1 MSLVVNLEDL
11 KEADLRL
18 EGELPLE
25 GAETEANDELIKA
38 DKPLTYELEA
48 SLLDDALLVR
58 GRLELPLDCEC
69 ARCLKPFVHTVSL
82 PAWTL
87 HLPLVVVAAIE
98 TINDSVDLTPWV
110 REDTVLGFPQ
120 HPLCA
125 PDCSGLKAV
134 GPEGSTAVA
143 GTEPLPS
150 PWAQLDDLEKE

>member
-25 GAETEANDELIKA
+25 VAETEANDELIKA

-82 PAWTL
+82 PDWTL
-87 HLPLVVVAAIE
+87 HLPLVVVDAIE

-110 REDTVLGFPQ
+110 REDMLLGFPQ

-125 PDCSGLKAV
+125 PDCSGLKAA

-143 GTEPLPS
+143 GTEPSPS
-150 PWAQLDDLEKE
+150 PWTQLDDWEKE

>member
-25 GAETEANDELIKA
+25 VVETEANDELIKA

-82 PAWTL
+82 PDWTL
-87 HLPLVVVAAIE
+87 HLPLVVVDAIE

-125 PDCSGLKAV
+125 PDCSGLKAA
-134 GPEGSTAVA
+134 GPEGSTAVTE
-143 GTEPLPS
+143 TEPLPS
-150 PWAQLDDLEKE
+150 PWTQLDDWKKE

>member
-1 MSLVVNLEDL
+1 MSLIVNLEDL

-25 GAETEANDELIKA
+25 MVETEANDELIKA
-38 DKPLTYELEA
+38 DKPLAYELEA

-69 ARCLKPFVHTVSL
+69 ARCLKPFVHTLSL
-82 PAWTL
+82 TDWTL
-87 HLPLVVVAAIE
+87 HLPFNGDGAIE

-110 REDTVLGFPQ
+110 REDTLLGFPQ

-125 PDCSGLKAV
+125 PDCSGLKAA
-134 GPEGSTAVA
+134 GPEGSTAVTE
-143 GTEPLPS
+143 TEPLPS
-150 PWAQLDDLEKE
+150 PWAQLDDWEKE

>member
-125 PDCSGLKAV
+125 PDCSGLKAA
-134 GPEGSTAVA
+134 GPEGSTAAA
-143 GTEPLPS
+143 GTESLPS

>member
-1 MSLVVNLEDL
+1 MSLIVNLDDL
-11 KEADLRL
+11 KEDDLRQ

-25 GAETEANDELIKA
+25 LVEPVAADELIKA
-38 DKPLTYELEA
+38 DKPLAYDLEI

-82 PAWTL
+82 PDWAL
-87 HLPLVVVAAIE
+87 HLPLDGDDAIE
-98 TINDSVDLTPWV
+98 TVNDSVDLTPWV
-110 REDTVLGFPQ
+110 REDTLLGFPQ

-125 PDCSGLKAV
+125 PNCSGLKAA

-143 GTEPLPS
+143 GTEPSPS
-150 PWAQLDDLEKE
+150 PWAQLDDWETE